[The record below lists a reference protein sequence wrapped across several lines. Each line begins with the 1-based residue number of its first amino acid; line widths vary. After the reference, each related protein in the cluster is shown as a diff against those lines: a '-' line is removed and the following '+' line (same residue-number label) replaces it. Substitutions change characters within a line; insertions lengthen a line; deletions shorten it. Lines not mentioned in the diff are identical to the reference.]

1 MRGITTIVVVALAA
15 LGAAPAP
22 DTWSEA
28 KTETETTLVYD
39 VAAVKRQL
47 LLATTDGEL
56 QLQQGDQA
64 HSGDSLR
71 TASRSTAN
79 LEVPDRAASF
89 HVKAKTR
96 FHLAHIRPGVLID
109 VERGSL
115 RAVFGKLPEGDASER
130 LVTTPSAVLAV
141 RGTDF
146 SVEVTKNG
154 HTSVVV
160 FEGIV
165 EIRDPGGVGE
175 IVQVRAGQF
184 TRIRKGRAPS
194 SPAAHGLSADDWNRG
209 RRVQSSTGSGGQKA
223 PAVGQ
228 GAQGSQGAQQGG
240 AGSPSASSQGGSRR
254 HGG

>member
-1 MRGITTIVVVALAA
+1 MRGIATIVVVALAA

-22 DTWSEA
+22 DTGSEA

-96 FHLAHIRPGVLID
+96 FHLAHERPGVLID
-109 VERGSL
+109 IERGSL
-115 RAVFGKLPEGDASER
+115 RAVFGKLPEGDVRER

-146 SVEVTKNG
+146 GVEVKKNG
-154 HTSVVV
+154 RTSVVV
-160 FEGIV
+160 FEGTV
-165 EIRDPGGVGE
+165 EVQDPISDGE
-175 IVQVRAGQF
+175 VVRVQAGQS
-184 TRIRKGRAPS
+184 TWIRKGRAPS
-194 SPAAHGLSADDWNRG
+194 PPTAHGISAGNWDRG
-209 RRVQSSTGSGGQKA
+209 QRVQSSMWSGGQQA
-223 PAVGQ
+223 PGMGQ
-228 GAQGSQGAQQGG
+228 GGQGAQQGG
-240 AGSPSASSQGGSRR
+240 AGSGSSSSQSGSRR